1 MHRQGRRNSRHLS
14 RTRQYHAA
22 TVDLRSSR
30 LPPVDWELLM
40 SIADRLIRRLFARSL
55 EPMVREAVAEQLA
68 SVVKDPLREPLIYG
82 DATRLHIDPTAVV
95 NNALFNLSSGDIT
108 VGRHAFFGHNV
119 AILTGTHDF
128 TTFGRERQIAV
139 PKTGR
144 DVSIGEGAWLA
155 SFAIVVG
162 PCSIGE
168 HAVVGVGSL
177 VLDNVDP
184 YTVVAGSPASVRR
197 TVHTQATT
205 KPAHDP

>member
-1 MHRQGRRNSRHLS
+1 
-14 RTRQYHAA
+14 
-22 TVDLRSSR
+22 
-30 LPPVDWELLM
+30 M
-40 SIADRLIRRLFARSL
+40 SIADRLIRRLLARSL

-139 PKTGR
+139 PKTVATSASAKSVVGQLRHRGR
-144 DVSIGEGAWLA
+144 AMFHRRARRGGRRFAGPRQRRSVHGGRGLA
-155 SFAIVVG
+155 SVG
-162 PCSIGE
+162 TAHRPT
-168 HAVVGVGSL
+168 
-177 VLDNVDP
+177 P
-184 YTVVAGSPASVRR
+184 RR
-197 TVHTQATT
+197 RPNQHMT
-205 KPAHDP
+205 PEG

>member
-40 SIADRLIRRLFARSL
+40 SIADRLIRRLLARSL

-144 DVSIGEGAWLA
+144 DVSIGEERGWPA
-155 SFAIVVG
+155 SPSWSGHVPSAST
-162 PCSIGE
+162 PWW
-168 HAVVGVGSL
+168 
-177 VLDNVDP
+177 
-184 YTVVAGSPASVRR
+184 ASVRWS
-197 TVHTQATT
+197 
-205 KPAHDP
+205 

>member
-40 SIADRLIRRLFARSL
+40 SIADRLIRRLLARSL

-68 SVVKDPLREPLIYG
+68 SVVKDPLGEPLIYG

-197 TVHTQATT
+197 TVPHPGDDQTST
-205 KPAHDP
+205 